1 MYFKFKSN
9 VIFRRYDSF
18 GYITDNRNFGYKL
31 SDDDSADIGDKVVSE
46 SGAVFLSVLSRKPQS
61 LEVLT
66 RRICQQFVDVGF
78 DVLKKD
84 AEEFYSELAHD
95 GFVAVG
101 ETFNECEEGD
111 YKFSY
116 KSAIPNK
123 KDFRNFHKDFGVSTQ
138 DFFDKYFDGIPNLT
152 SVHIEITS
160 RCNERC
166 RHCYIPHEKKI
177 NSMSLSLFYKIL
189 KQINDMNLL
198 HVTVSGGEPMLHK
211 HLIEILRELNKANF
225 SVNLLSN
232 LTLLDEAILAEMK
245 NNPLL
250 SVQTTLYSMN
260 PDIHDSITQVKGSFV
275 KTQESILKLLAA
287 DIPMQISCPIMKQ
300 NLICYSDVVDWAQK
314 FKIGVNSDYVI
325 IGQYDHSIKNL
336 NCRLTLDDIQ
346 SLISDE
352 FNSGDEMY
360 WKKFEHKLSERK
372 KMELD
377 DFVCSVCNSSICV
390 SEDGNV
396 YPCAGWQDYVVGNVN
411 EMGLKDIWRYSD
423 KINYL
428 RNLRRKDF
436 KKCITC
442 LEKEF
447 CTMCMVRNANEH
459 PLGNPLEVNPYFCN
473 IAKTIKNLYLIHSKS
488 VK

>member
-1 MYFKFKSN
+1 
-9 VIFRRYDSF
+9 
-18 GYITDNRNFGYKL
+18 
-31 SDDDSADIGDKVVSE
+31 
-46 SGAVFLSVLSRKPQS
+46 
-61 LEVLT
+61 
-66 RRICQQFVDVGF
+66 
-78 DVLKKD
+78 
-84 AEEFYSELAHD
+84 
-95 GFVAVG
+95 
-101 ETFNECEEGD
+101 
-111 YKFSY
+111 
-116 KSAIPNK
+116 
-123 KDFRNFHKDFGVSTQ
+123 
-138 DFFDKYFDGIPNLT
+138 
-152 SVHIEITS
+152 
-160 RCNERC
+160 
-166 RHCYIPHEKKI
+166 
-177 NSMSLSLFYKIL
+177 MSLSLFYKIL

-232 LTLLDEAILAEMK
+232 LTLLDGAILAEMK

-325 IGQYDHSIKNL
+325 IGQYDHSIKKL
-336 NCRLTLDDIQ
+336 SCRLTLDDIQ